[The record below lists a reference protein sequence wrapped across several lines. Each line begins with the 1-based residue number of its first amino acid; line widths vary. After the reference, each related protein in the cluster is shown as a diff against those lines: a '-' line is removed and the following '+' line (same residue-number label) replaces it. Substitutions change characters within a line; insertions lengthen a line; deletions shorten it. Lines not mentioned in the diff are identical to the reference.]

1 MWDYS
6 SQTNSFA
13 GGKFNVSV
21 YDDAKKK
28 EKDLRHRLTS
38 VWIQL
43 TKRVADNVKGNIG
56 ILFLAARS

>member
-1 MWDYS
+1 M
-6 SQTNSFA
+6 
-13 GGKFNVSV
+13 SV

-56 ILFLAARS
+56 ILFGAARS